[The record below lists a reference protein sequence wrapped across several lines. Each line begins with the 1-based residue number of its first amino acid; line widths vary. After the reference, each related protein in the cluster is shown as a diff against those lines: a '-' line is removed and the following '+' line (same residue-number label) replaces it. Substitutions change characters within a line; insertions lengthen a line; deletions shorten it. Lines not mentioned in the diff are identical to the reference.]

1 MAVLRRPVHGVDEA
15 VALLHELVAEASVD
29 GLLVVGLDGDRRPS
43 GVAVNSRHRAVT
55 WLKVW
60 ELADLAAELG
70 ASALLLGLFAGGPS
84 RPPSQHEIDAF
95 VGLCERARRAQVVL
109 LDCIVVRGERW
120 WSLRA
125 RSLVDLDR

>member
-15 VALLHELVAEASVD
+15 MALLHELVAEASVD
-29 GLLVVGLDGDRRPS
+29 GLLVVGLDRDRRPS
-43 GVAVNSRHRAVT
+43 GVAVNSNHRAVT

-84 RPPSQHEIDAF
+84 RPPSRHEIDAF

-109 LDCIVVRGERW
+109 LDCIVVRDEVW

>member
-1 MAVLRRPVHGVDEA
+1 MTVLRRPVHGVGEA
-15 VALLHELVAEASVD
+15 MASLRELGAEASVE

-84 RPPSQHEIDAF
+84 RPPSQHEIDVF
-95 VGLCERARRAQVVL
+95 VGLCE
-109 LDCIVVRGERW
+109 
-120 WSLRA
+120 
-125 RSLVDLDR
+125 